1 MKTDYAQLTERA
13 LLDCLPDMNCRER
26 VLIESM
32 KYSLEAGGKRVR
44 PRLVYEFSRLC
55 GGSEDAAAPFA
66 CAVEM
71 IHTYSLIHDDLPCM
85 DDDDLRRGKPSNHR
99 VYGEDIALLAGDALL
114 TLAFETIAS
123 DRAAV
128 LCGDRACRLAAK
140 TLAEYAG
147 ATGMVGGQ
155 VIDLKSENI
164 NAPLEVLREMDY
176 KKTACLIKA
185 SCELGCIAAD
195 ADDGQRE
202 AARAVPAPHGEEVQV
217 VRQKPLAEDDKHEVA
232 DAHSG
237 DGQHHDR
244 TVQDA
249 VLKRAGDHRQ
259 HDPEQEL
266 AEEDREHDHE
276 GGHHAAPQ
284 LAADGFVREER
295 VAEIEEAH
303 IREFRGERDELLDG
317 VQRL

>member
-155 VIDLKSENI
+155 VIDLKRENT

-202 AARAVPAPHGEEVQV
+202 AAALYGECIGLAFQIQDDILDQTSTDAELGKPVGSDMENSKSTYVSLLGIERCRELVDELTEQAVEA
-217 VRQKPLAEDDKHEVA
+217 L
-232 DAHSG
+232 DAF
-237 DGQHHDR
+237 
-244 TVQDA
+244 
-249 VLKRAGDHRQ
+249 
-259 HDPEQEL
+259 
-266 AEEDREHDHE
+266 
-276 GGHHAAPQ
+276 
-284 LAADGFVREER
+284 AADTS
-295 VAEIEEAH
+295 
-303 IREFRGERDELLDG
+303 ELKKFALDLAK
-317 VQRL
+317 RTK